1 MLGTI
6 GKDFRYKIIDNFL
19 SKDEIQLLEK
29 YCFFIHRSNR
39 EQFDEVRNNNGD
51 TGIYIDPLMES
62 LLLSKQKIIETE
74 SNLKLFPTY
83 TYWRMYTRFATLKR
97 HRDRPSCE
105 ISASVQI
112 SSDGVEWPLYL
123 DGKEII
129 LKNGQAVIYTGM
141 ELPHWREVFEGDYQ
155 AQCFLHYVDSNG
167 KNKDWKFDKRP
178 DVGM

>member
-83 TYWRMYTRFATLKR
+83 T
-97 HRDRPSCE
+97 
-105 ISASVQI
+105 
-112 SSDGVEWPLYL
+112 
-123 DGKEII
+123 
-129 LKNGQAVIYTGM
+129 
-141 ELPHWREVFEGDYQ
+141 
-155 AQCFLHYVDSNG
+155 
-167 KNKDWKFDKRP
+167 
-178 DVGM
+178 